1 MPIAVEMPKLGNTVE
16 ECLLA
21 KWTKAKGDRVS
32 EGDIIAEIETDKATF
47 EVPAPAS
54 GTMLETFFEE
64 GALVPV
70 FVNICVIGEP
80 GESTAEFGPKAVA
93 PPLSDEPFPLADAR
107 GSVPIQNRDRE
118 GAEVPGGL
126 ASPRARRFAAERGIN
141 MSGIRG
147 SGPGGRVLEQ
157 DVREAYHSAPRTSG
171 LARRRIAEGYE
182 PAANATGINGM
193 LVAADLSEPGI
204 ALPRMRETIARRMR
218 ESLAATAQY
227 TLTGSAGATGLLAIR
242 RREKTRRPDVTINAL
257 VLFATVKALER
268 IPELN
273 GELKNGKLYRQRRI
287 HLGFA
292 CDTDRGL
299 MVPVIRNAEAMNL
312 EALASAAKSLADAAV
327 SGIVSPDDLAGA
339 TFTVSNL
346 GALGIESFTPI
357 INAPQVAIL
366 GVNSIELRPVRRDGR
381 VEFEDRIGLSLTCDH
396 QVIDGAP
403 GARFLSV
410 VRECI
415 EKIELLSGLTA

>member
-1 MPIAVEMPKLGNTVE
+1 
-16 ECLLA
+16 
-21 KWTKAKGDRVS
+21 
-32 EGDIIAEIETDKATF
+32 
-47 EVPAPAS
+47 
-54 GTMLETFFEE
+54 
-64 GALVPV
+64 
-70 FVNICVIGEP
+70 
-80 GESTAEFGPKAVA
+80 
-93 PPLSDEPFPLADAR
+93 
-107 GSVPIQNRDRE
+107 
-118 GAEVPGGL
+118 
-126 ASPRARRFAAERGIN
+126 
-141 MSGIRG
+141 
-147 SGPGGRVLEQ
+147 
-157 DVREAYHSAPRTSG
+157 
-171 LARRRIAEGYE
+171 
-182 PAANATGINGM
+182 M